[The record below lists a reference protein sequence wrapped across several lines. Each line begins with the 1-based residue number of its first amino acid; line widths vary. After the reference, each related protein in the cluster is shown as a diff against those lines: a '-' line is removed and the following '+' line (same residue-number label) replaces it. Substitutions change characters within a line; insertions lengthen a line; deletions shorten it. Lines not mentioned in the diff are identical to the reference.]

1 MIFFLIF
8 LFATTNIVENKNLK
22 KVNKELYSKLWEV
35 QDSVRKYRIKKRDL
49 PAGYLHMLK
58 EIIPQIKI
66 LAKKGDD
73 YAQFSL
79 GEIYFT
85 GLGLPRNYKNAM
97 NLFRKSAKQGNIYA
111 MINLGR
117 MFLDGKG
124 CKKNQQKAFVWFSKA
139 FSSNTGLQKLYIV
152 GSKRIKE
159 YDFDAHIT
167 LNDFYHN
174 VCTGMGGLTSYW
186 ACEKKS
192 KTNIKLMKLGFCLGK
207 YTLENTKSEYMMILR
222 NKWIPC
228 RYKKLIS

>member
-1 MIFFLIF
+1 M
-8 LFATTNIVENKNLK
+8 FATTNIVENKNLK

-159 YDFDAHIT
+159 Y
-167 LNDFYHN
+167 
-174 VCTGMGGLTSYW
+174 V
-186 ACEKKS
+186 
-192 KTNIKLMKLGFCLGK
+192 
-207 YTLENTKSEYMMILR
+207 LR
-222 NKWIPC
+222 AEI
-228 RYKKLIS
+228 

>member
-1 MIFFLIF
+1 M
-8 LFATTNIVENKNLK
+8 FATTNIVENKNLK

-66 LAKKGDD
+66 LAKNGDD

-85 GLGLPRNYKNAM
+85 GLGLPRNYKKAIYW
-97 NLFRKSAKQGNIYA
+97 FRKSAKQGNTYA

-117 MFLDGKG
+117 IFLDGKVG
-124 CKKNQQKAFVWFSKA
+124 HPNQQKAFGWFSKA
-139 FSSNTGLQKLYIV
+139 LPKTTGLKRLYIKV
-152 GSKRIKE
+152 PKTKKDH
-159 YDFDAHIT
+159 DFDTLIT
-167 LNDFYHN
+167 LNNFYHS
-174 VCTGMGGLTSYW
+174 VCRGMGGLTSNW
-186 ACEKKS
+186 GCERRS
-192 KTNIKLMKLGFCLGK
+192 KTSIKLNRLGLCLGK
-207 YTLENTKSEYMMILR
+207 YTLENIKTEYMMILR

-228 RYKKLIS
+228 RYKELVD